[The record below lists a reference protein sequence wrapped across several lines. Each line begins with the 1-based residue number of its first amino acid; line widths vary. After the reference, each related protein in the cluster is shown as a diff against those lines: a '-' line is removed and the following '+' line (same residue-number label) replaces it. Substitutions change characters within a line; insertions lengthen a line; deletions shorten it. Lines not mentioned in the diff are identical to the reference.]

1 MKKYNTDDITVQI
14 RILDDP
20 KLKHLKILNIQFG
33 KYEDIGRED
42 EVEIIV
48 PKFLIKSNFSNAGM
62 AKHILNYFIK
72 G

>member
-1 MKKYNTDDITVQI
+1 MKKYKTEDIEVRF

-20 KLKHLKILNIQFG
+20 HLKHMKILNIQFG
-33 KYEDIGRED
+33 KYEEIGRDD
-42 EVEIIV
+42 EVEILV